1 MIGESITLYSGLP
14 SVYLHLLRQF
24 TDKKMS
30 MIIKIFLADDHRL
43 FRDGLKRILGETSDI
58 IVVGEATDGLD
69 ALDKMRQ
76 GGWNVA
82 LLDVNMPGMNGL
94 EVLKRIMNDGA
105 AHQVLMLSTY
115 HEDEYAVR
123 SIRAGASA
131 YLTKNT
137 PTDLLISVIR
147 RLATG
152 KKYIN
157 PELAEKLLFDL
168 SPISQKPLHSM
179 LSDRELSVLKLIALG
194 ITLTEI
200 SEKLALSAK
209 TVSTYRARILE
220 KMNMQNNAQLVR
232 YVTEHKLLE

>member
-1 MIGESITLYSGLP
+1 
-14 SVYLHLLRQF
+14 
-24 TDKKMS
+24 MS

-131 YLTKNT
+131 YLTKNS

-168 SPISQKPLHSM
+168 SPISQKPLHSI